1 MRIYLANVG
10 ANMDLWN
17 KRRLASPLFEDS
29 RFEFLPIIP
38 GDPRIGDPDLDK
50 SPKATHYRDLRS
62 HYDRAQDLAAYIP
75 PHLKDKAVHNSPD
88 FETFTYC
95 DACDKFARAASLKRV
110 EAGDVLLF
118 AAGLRRRDGDEW
130 MDEYDLH
137 LIGGL
142 HIEKTPSAAGAPP
155 DKQAMERFA
164 KNAYVIK
171 GRETG
176 KWDSVV
182 GDWLFAGSEKS
193 RRFDKAVPLNRKICE
208 QVFRNAKGA
217 EWRWGPTKSGRK
229 RSELE
234 VIASYTRTARCFFD
248 TSKPEA
254 AERAATLREWIA
266 KHTGE
271 RDAALLGG

>member
-10 ANMDLWN
+10 AN
-17 KRRLASPLFEDS
+17 KKTRGLASPIFEDG
-29 RFEFLPIIP
+29 RFEFLPIP
-38 GDPRIGDPDLDK
+38 ANNRGLDE
-50 SPKATHYRDLRS
+50 SPKAIRYRDLRS
-62 HYDRAQDLAAYIP
+62 HYDHAQDLTSYIP
-75 PHLKDKAVHNSPD
+75 TRLKDRAVHNSPE

-118 AAGLRRRDGDEW
+118 AAGLRRRDGGRW
-130 MDEYDLH
+130 TDEYGLH
-137 LIGGL
+137 LVGGL

-176 KWDSVV
+176 DWDSVV
-182 GDWLFAGSEKS
+182 GDWLFAGSENS
-193 RRFDKAVPLNRKICE
+193 RRFDKAVPLNREICE
-208 QVFRNAKGA
+208 RVFMDINGA
-217 EWRWGPTKSGRK
+217 PWEWGRQ
-229 RSELE
+229 SETAT
-234 VIASYTRTARCFFD
+234 VASYTRAARCFFD

-254 AERAATLREWIA
+254 EERAATLRDWIA
-266 KHTGE
+266 QRTGE